1 MRLIA
6 ILAAAIC
13 VAAVTAEYNS
23 FEEDVTPESSLLE
36 FSKPEDVAPDAMAPE
51 AALVESAR
59 PPVVYQHCN
68 FGGYKRT
75 VRRST
80 NWVKKLGIKND
91 DLSSI
96 KVPRGKCVRLYEHIN
111 YRGKSWTICGKRSIK
126 CFVHHK
132 MKKGKTWNDQVSSI
146 RVFNRRSRRRRVY
159 RPGFFTRCFLRRYRR
174 GRRSYTR
181 CYHRLVRHY
190 RRRYF

>member
-1 MRLIA
+1 MGGPANASNMRLNA

-51 AALVESAR
+51 AALVESAK
-59 PPVVYQHCN
+59 PAVVYQHCN

-96 KVPRGKCVRLYEHIN
+96 RVPRGKCVRLYEHIN
-111 YRGKSWTICGKRSIK
+111 YKGRSWTIRGKRNIK
-126 CFVHHK
+126 CFVHHR
-132 MKKGKTWNDQVSSI
+132 MKGRTTWNDQVSSI
-146 RVFNRRSRRRRVY
+146 KVFNCGSRRY
-159 RPGFFTRCFLRRYRR
+159 RRRYRR
-174 GRRSYTR
+174 GRRPYTR
-181 CYHRLVRHY
+181 RYCRRY
-190 RRRYF
+190 RR